1 MKFSEKFEQ
10 TAQRLNT
17 LSAAM
22 LQLGAQIDRLA
33 KEQTA
38 LANEYHAIQT
48 QFQKSFACSVI
59 VKPAIVPLVMTK
71 PGESFSVMTKPL

>member
-33 KEQTA
+33 KERTV

-48 QFQKSFACSVI
+48 QFQMEAMYAMAK
-59 VKPAIVPLVMTK
+59 AIEGGQIDVELPEHAGRDA
-71 PGESFSVMTKPL
+71 PSA